1 MIMGRQNG
9 ADLFNGTRH
18 RRASDAKMKRK
29 GTLRSRSLSIGKL
42 SSINDWRNGITG
54 RIQLSVKVKPFD
66 EECQRSTSTTLE
78 SDGTDDHHPR
88 NVAQDIENTRFPIQP
103 QPNDCNDSG
112 DDDVL
117 RKTAGKTKFC
127 IEIEKCIGL
136 KISSLSSI
144 SKLTGR
150 TVNPFVLVRLN
161 GKQIGRTPALQD
173 TRSPVWFDEVY
184 EFPMCDHCDAI
195 TFEVW
200 DAVANSGILHELGDF
215 IGKCTVDAKMF
226 MTHGRIE
233 PLDTGDGDRDRDGF
247 QEYTFELKRW
257 HSDGKTSSML
267 LSPTNCSCPLE
278 IDEHKLI
285 RKRNSP
291 RQTFHV
297 KRPTGVSSSF
307 RTARLKSFLL
317 NRPETELDANKLK
330 IDNPYPFRRRDIRN
344 HQEEEGNEHFYKS
357 TSFKA
362 FSLIMMYMSVGVLGF
377 SFIFERWSVRDSIYF
392 CVVTFSTV
400 GYGDIK
406 PKSDGGKLFSCAFA
420 FLGIGIIGI
429 ALGYVGQNLIQAQ
442 MLAMQRKSYDDDED
456 NLQGES
462 PAGIEPKQSPWMN
475 FARAVL
481 LFFLPL
487 TTMLVVGSG
496 IVGYIEG
503 WSWIDSFYWC
513 VMTGTSVGYGDF
525 YPTTNSM
532 IWFSIL
538 FIPVSVGVISSAL
551 GRIANVFVEHEI
563 QKSNAKLLKREVT
576 LEDLEAMNADGDGE
590 VSPLE
595 FVEHMLLV
603 MNKVDQKLLDELH
616 AQFERLDA
624 DGSGG
629 LQQDDLEILTR
640 RKLEEC
646 RAKKLLHYKAMRMNQ
661 DIHPPKTVSCPQIF
675 PGRTESF

>member
-1 MIMGRQNG
+1 MIMGRQYG

-18 RRASDAKMKRK
+18 RASAAKMKRK
-29 GTLRSRSLSIGKL
+29 ETVRTMATSSRSLPIGKL
-42 SSINDWRNGITG
+42 SSLNDWRNGTTG
-54 RIQLSVKVKPFD
+54 RIQFSVKVKPFD
-66 EECQRSTSTTLE
+66 EECQRISTP
-78 SDGTDDHHPR
+78 GNQKPR
-88 NVAQDIENTRFPIQP
+88 NVAQDIESTRFPIQL
-103 QPNDCNDSG
+103 QSSDCNDSS
-112 DDDVL
+112 DEH
-117 RKTAGKTKFC
+117 KTAVKTMFY
-127 IEIEKCIGL
+127 IEVEKCIGL
-136 KISSLSSI
+136 KISSLSAI

-184 EFPMCDHCDAI
+184 EFPMCDHCDEI

-200 DAVANSGILHELGDF
+200 DAVANSGILQEAGDF
-215 IGKCTVDAKMF
+215 IGKCSVDAKMLKEN
-226 MTHGRIE
+226 GRTE
-233 PLDTGDGDRDRDGF
+233 PLDTGDGERDTEGF
-247 QEYTFELKRW
+247 QEYSFELKRW
-257 HSDGKTSSML
+257 HSDDNKSSMR
-267 LSPTNCSCPLE
+267 LSSANCSCPQE
-278 IDEHKLI
+278 INEQKI
-285 RKRNSP
+285 SRNRNSS

-297 KRPTGVSSSF
+297 NRPTGVASSF
-307 RTARLKSFLL
+307 RTARLNSVILDK
-317 NRPETELDANKLK
+317 PDTELDANKFK

-377 SFIFERWSVRDSIYF
+377 SFIFERWSVRDAIYF
-392 CVVTFSTV
+392 SVVTFSTV
-400 GYGDIK
+400 GYGDIN
-406 PKSDGGKLFSCAFA
+406 PESDGGKMFSCFFA
-420 FLGIGIIGI
+420 LLGIGIIGI

-442 MLAMQRKSYDDDED
+442 MLAMQRKSQDDDVD
-456 NLQGES
+456 NLQAEP
-462 PAGIEPKQSPWMN
+462 PAGIEPKHSPLID
-475 FARAVL
+475 FARAIL

-487 TTMLVVGSG
+487 TTMLVVGSV
-496 IVGYIEG
+496 IVGYSEG

-525 YPTTNSM
+525 HPTTNSM
-532 IWFSIL
+532 IWFCIF
-538 FIPVSVGVISSAL
+538 FIPASVGVISSAL
-551 GRIANVFVEHEI
+551 GRIANVFVEREI
-563 QKSNAKLLKREVT
+563 QKANSKLLKREVT

-603 MNKVDQKLLDELH
+603 MNKVDRKLLDELH
-616 AQFERLDA
+616 AQFEKLDA

-646 RAKKLLHYKAMRMNQ
+646 RTKKLLHYKSMRMDTNCVHQ
-661 DIHPPKTVSCPQIF
+661 EMHQPKTVTCPQIF
-675 PGRTESF
+675 PSQTESF